1 MIGTPDMLQR
11 WHRGTNFLSHI
22 SRRKVNPV
30 FDLRLCKLH
39 SKILLLRFVSRRAD
53 LKQSVW
59 ALGVLELSIKTW
71 LAMILRG
78 LLYFEQLHDEI
89 QLSNPN
95 FTNTCQLCTRP
106 AKQARQAVEIP
117 KTMSNNK
124 TPAVPCPR
132 PCWRHS
138 LLLDLIQ
145 QPAFAKKM
153 CNLDPQD
160 ITHDSKSKDYGNP
173 CLNEVYLV
181 KARRHDKQQCSKE
194 LIVIVFDIQSKLGKR
209 IVLITHALILE
220 FW

>member
-11 WHRGTNFLSHI
+11 WHRGTNFLSHKWVSGSI
-22 SRRKVNPV
+22 LRRH
-30 FDLRLCKLH
+30 LH
-39 SKILLLRFVSRRAD
+39 PHQSKKSESNLWFEA
-53 LKQSVW
+53 QS
-59 ALGVLELSIKTW
+59 LSIRGVGAFNQNM
-71 LAMILRG
+71 AMILRG
-78 LLYFEQLHDEI
+78 LLYFEQLDDEI
-89 QLSNPN
+89 QISIPN
-95 FTNTCQLCTRP
+95 FTNRCQLCPRP

-124 TPAVPCPR
+124 TPALCCPR

-138 LLLDLIQ
+138 LLLDMIQ
-145 QPAFAKKM
+145 QPAFAKKI
-153 CNLDPQD
+153 CNIGPQD
-160 ITHDSKSKDYGNP
+160 IMHDSKSKDYGNP